1 MKNYNKNRKKD
12 VIEHRKTQ
20 LVIKQFGTCKN
31 CPLKIYAKENETITY
46 GVGNIHSNVIIV
58 LPTYDA
64 NADKDYNTILKL
76 LLDTYKEHT
85 GRDLLEDAYITRLV
99 KCYKNTPYNLM
110 DQAKYYCIFHTSYEL
125 VKHPG
130 KYVVFMGNTKV
141 DVDIYHQQNNIIL
154 YHKIAASLYSP
165 AVMFYDNDTVKNTFI
180 KQLKWIAKVV

>member
-1 MKNYNKNRKKD
+1 MGTKHKKD

-20 LVIKQFGTCKN
+20 LVIKQCSTCKN

-85 GRDLLEDAYITRLV
+85 GRDLVEDAYITRLV

-110 DQAKYYCIFHTSYEL
+110 DQAKYYCIFHTSYEIFRINA
-125 VKHPG
+125 
-130 KYVVFMGNTKV
+130 KYVIFTGDTVKKYIDSF
-141 DVDIYHQQNNIIL
+141 HLSNNISTFG
-154 YHKIAASLYSP
+154 KITYTMYSP
-165 AVMFYDNDTVKNTFI
+165 AVMFYDNETIKNNFI
-180 KQLKWIAKVV
+180 KQLTYISTLV

>member
-1 MKNYNKNRKKD
+1 MGTKHKKD

-20 LVIKQFGTCKN
+20 LVIKQCNTCKN
-31 CPLKIYAKENETITY
+31 CPLKIYAKENEKITY

-110 DQAKYYCIFHTSYEL
+110 DVAVPYCGYHLSYEL
-125 VKHPG
+125 LKINA
-130 KYVVFMGNTKV
+130 K
-141 DVDIYHQQNNIIL
+141 NIIFTGDIL
-154 YHKIAASLYSP
+154 KRFIDGFCLENTIRVFWKNTYTIYSP
-165 AVMFYDNDTVKNTFI
+165 AVMYYNNETIKNTFI
-180 KQLKWIAKVV
+180 KQLKFISTLV